1 MSNVCFHC
9 GLPADNEYDQTISGK
24 KASFCCM
31 GCQAV
36 AMMISQG
43 GLERFYQ
50 FRDIKNNK
58 ANEELADYTQYDLPE
73 LTASIATVIDEKTL
87 RVKFYLSDISC
98 AACVWLIEQFL
109 HTKDGIVKISIN
121 GTTKTA
127 LISFHKDL
135 ISLGEIMQALA
146 QIGYPPEVATHN
158 KAQEQFVKN
167 QKKHLLQMAVAGLAM
182 MQIGMVSTAL
192 YAGGI
197 QGIDAQ
203 FQWLLRWVNL
213 IFAVPVMLYSAQP
226 FFKNAYRALR
236 LRGLNMD
243 VPVSLALILAF
254 AASVYATVLNTGEV
268 YFDSVA
274 MFTFFLLLGRFLEQR
289 IRFKNQHES
298 LRLVQLLP
306 VTVTRIEN
314 NTPVLIPLQNLKV
327 NDEIEVKPG
336 EVFACDGIITSGTT
350 TADESLL
357 TGESKPQAKEQGSVV
372 IAGSINGDTQVRV
385 KANAVGGQT
394 QLASV
399 EKLID
404 DAEHA
409 KPQQVL
415 MADKLSKYFVFAVI
429 VVSVIVGTA
438 WWFIDASK
446 TLWVVLSVLVITCP
460 CALSLATPAALTS
473 ATSRLRKLGFLI
485 RSNHVLEALN
495 QIEHVVF
502 DKTGTLTQGN
512 FNVTQVCVN
521 STYTVGTKTNKDNVL
536 SIVSALEKHSR
547 HPIAQAFKRI
557 HTTQKAY
564 NVEVEAGLGIQGVID
579 KTQYLFGKAEFIQ
592 AKWPNHAALKP
603 PTHLSNNNDTSEIW
617 QCLANNDGV
626 IAWIAFSDSLR
637 DDAKDTIN
645 ALKLSGKELHIVSG
659 DKRSHVQFYA
669 DKLQV
674 SALLT
679 DCLPGQKLDYIKA
692 LQAQNQ
698 SVMMVGDGIN
708 DAPVLSAAN
717 VSVAMHDASSLA
729 KIKADAVL
737 LHNNLAALE
746 QTFIVA
752 KDVKRIIKQN
762 LCWALGYNIVAL
774 PLAACGLIPPYLAAA
789 GMSLSSLIVVVNSL
803 RLNKARP

>member
-9 GLPADNEYDQTISGK
+9 GLPADNDYDQTINGQN
-24 KASFCCM
+24 ASFCCV

-73 LTASIATVIDEKTL
+73 LTASIATVIDENTL

-109 HTKDGIVKISIN
+109 HTKNGILKISIN

-127 LISFHKDL
+127 LITFDHNR
-135 ISLGEIMQALA
+135 ITLGDIMQALA

-243 VPVSLALILAF
+243 VPVSLALLLAF
-254 AASVYATVLNTGEV
+254 AASVYATVFNTGEV

-314 NTPVLIPLQNLKV
+314 NMPVLIPLQNLSV
-327 NDEIEVKPG
+327 DDEIEVKPG

-357 TGESKPQAKEQGSVV
+357 TGESKPQTKVQGSVV

-385 KANAVGGQT
+385 KAHAVGGQT

-415 MADKLSKYFVFAVI
+415 IADKLSGYFVFAVI
-429 VVSVIVGTA
+429 VVSVVVGTA

-446 TLWVVLSVLVITCP
+446 ALWVVLSVLVITCP

-495 QIEHVVF
+495 HIEHVVF

-512 FNVTQVCVN
+512 FNVTQVCVSDLSAKKYNKN
-521 STYTVGTKTNKDNVL
+521 SVL
-536 SIVSALEKHSR
+536 TIISALEKHSR
-547 HPIAQAFKRI
+547 HPIAQAFKHI
-557 HTTQKAY
+557 HTTQKAA
-564 NVEVEAGLGIQGVID
+564 NVEVEAGLGIQGSID
-579 KTQYLFGKAEFIQ
+579 NTLYLFGKAEFIQ
-592 AKWPNHAALKP
+592 AKWPTHTALKP
-603 PTHLSNNNDTSEIW
+603 PSDAHQNNDTGKIW
-617 QCLANNDGV
+617 QCLANNEGV
-626 IAWIAFSDSLR
+626 IAWVAFSDSLR
-637 DDAKDTIN
+637 DDAKLTIDGL
-645 ALKLSGKELHIVSG
+645 ALGRKQLHIVSG
-659 DKRSHVQFYA
+659 DKHSHVQFYA
-669 DKLQV
+669 DKLNI

-692 LQAQNQ
+692 LQAKNQ

-737 LHNNLAALE
+737 LHNNLSALE

-803 RLNKARP
+803 RLNKPRL